1 MISGLQTVHAEAIL
15 HARRDG
21 TFTSVADLTRRTRL
35 GQSVISQLS
44 AADVFESLNQ
54 DRRTALWQALAQEQ
68 KPVHQPLFDGLD
80 AGDDEISS
88 LPQLTPEQQVIEDYR
103 TVGLSLKAHPL
114 SFHRSLLDRLK
125 ITPTSHLKNKSN
137 NRHLRVAGMVILRQ
151 RPSTAK
157 GITFV
162 TIEDETGT
170 ANLVVKP
177 TIWERYYKIAKGS
190 SAWIAHGKLE
200 KKNGVIHVV
209 VNRIEDL
216 SERLPDHNIKSRDFR

>member
-1 MISGLQTVHAEAIL
+1 
-15 HARRDG
+15 
-21 TFTSVADLTRRTRL
+21 
-35 GQSVISQLS
+35 
-44 AADVFESLNQ
+44 
-54 DRRTALWQALAQEQ
+54 
-68 KPVHQPLFDGLD
+68 
-80 AGDDEISS
+80 
-88 LPQLTPEQQVIEDYR
+88 
-103 TVGLSLKAHPL
+103 
-114 SFHRSLLDRLK
+114 
-125 ITPTSHLKNKSN
+125 
-137 NRHLRVAGMVILRQ
+137 MVILRQ

-200 KKNGVIHVV
+200 KRNGVIHVV

-216 SERLPDHNIKSRDFR
+216 SARLQNHNIKSRDFR